1 MIPGLKSIEE
11 EMTPDGKTRIIF
23 NIEDD
28 KAQEFFDYLGIAK
41 DDEAGF
47 QKIIIEAIETYLKKV
62 QP

>member
-11 EMTPDGKTRIIF
+11 EMTPEGKTRIIF

-28 KAQEFFDYLGIAK
+28 KAQEFFDYLCISK
-41 DDEAGF
+41 DDEAAF

>member
-11 EMTPDGKTRIIF
+11 EVTPEGKTRIIF

-28 KAQEFFDYLGIAK
+28 KTQEFFDYLGISK
-41 DDEAGF
+41 DDEAAF

-62 QP
+62 